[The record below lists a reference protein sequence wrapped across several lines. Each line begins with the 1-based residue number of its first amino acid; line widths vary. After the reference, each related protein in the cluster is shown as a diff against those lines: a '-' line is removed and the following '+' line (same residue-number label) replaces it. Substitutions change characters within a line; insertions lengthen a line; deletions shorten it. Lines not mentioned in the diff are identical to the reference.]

1 MDRSS
6 QRVGYFRTARKLS
19 LRAAVAVLAA
29 CMFLLPGRA
38 PGTVNEQRARLPPP
52 AKCEDNEIEGV
63 WKSHA
68 YNKRYREWTEFTLEI
83 REVPGKKGHLQGRVL
98 NHSWKGVPKQE
109 QPGPCR
115 GLLRYRVSMPAKGT
129 YKNHRVSFYGT
140 SWKMDNLLCGSSWG
154 FHYNLDHF
162 TGEID
167 FERQE
172 FQSVNNDGGRSVN
185 EPTVFRRIKCFDKN
199 EKPPDPS
206 ITIKPPPLFPEK
218 ASTGGGGCN

>member
-1 MDRSS
+1 M
-6 QRVGYFRTARKLS
+6 QRLTKKLS
-19 LRAAVAVLAA
+19 RVSLKGAVVLLVASL
-29 CMFLLPGRA
+29 FLLPGRA
-38 PGTVNEQRARLPPP
+38 PGTVAEQRARLPPP
-52 AKCEDNEIEGV
+52 AKCEDNEVEGI

-83 REVPGKKGHLQGRVL
+83 REVDGKKGQLVGRVL
-98 NHSWKGVPKQE
+98 NHSWRGTPKQE

-115 GLLRYRVSMPAKGT
+115 WLLRYRVSMPGKGT

-140 SWKMDNLLCGSSWG
+140 SWKMDELVCGSRLG

-172 FQSVNNDGGRSVN
+172 FQSVNNDGGRAIN
-185 EPTVFRRIKCFDKN
+185 EPTVFRRIKCFDKS

-206 ITIKPPPLFPEK
+206 ITIRPPPLFPEK
-218 ASTGGGGCN
+218 QSVGGCGCNL

>member
-1 MDRSS
+1 MRRLRSTAT
-6 QRVGYFRTARKLS
+6 RVS

-52 AKCEDNEIEGV
+52 KRCADNEIEGV

-83 REVPGKKGHLQGRVL
+83 REVPGKKGVLKGRIL
-98 NHSWKGVPKQE
+98 NHSWKGTPKQE
-109 QPGPCR
+109 RPGPCR

-129 YKNHRVSFYGT
+129 YKNHRVNFHGKAP
-140 SWKMDNLLCGSSWG
+140 WKMDALVCGSRFG
-154 FHYNLDHF
+154 FYYNLDNF
-162 TGEID
+162 TGEVD

-172 FQSVNNDGGRSVN
+172 FQSVNNDGGRAIN
-185 EPTVFRRIKCFDKN
+185 EPTVFRRIKCFDKT
-199 EKPPDPS
+199 EKPADPS
-206 ITIKPPPLFPEK
+206 IEIRPPPLFPEK
-218 ASTGGGGCN
+218 EAAGGCGCGSLF

>member
-1 MDRSS
+1 MR
-6 QRVGYFRTARKLS
+6 RLHKTAGRWS
-19 LRAAVAVLAA
+19 LRAAVVAMAA
-29 CMFLLPGRA
+29 CLFLLPGRA

-52 AKCEDNEIEGV
+52 KKCDDNEIEGV

-68 YNKRYREWTEFTLEI
+68 YNKRYRQWTEFTLEI
-83 REVPGKKGHLQGRVL
+83 REVAGKKGQLKGRVL
-98 NHSWKGVPKQE
+98 NHSWNGTDKQE

-115 GLLRYRVSMPAKGT
+115 GLLRFKVSMPGKGT
-129 YKNHRVSFYGT
+129 YKNHRVRFGGT
-140 SWKMDNLLCGSSWG
+140 SWKLDSILCGSRWG
-154 FHYNLDHF
+154 FAYNLDNF
-162 TGEID
+162 TGEVD

-206 ITIKPPPLFPEK
+206 IKIKPPPIFPEK
-218 ASTGGGGCN
+218 KSGGCGCS